1 MNLDVDIQCAI
12 EWEDMPESSRIKLWV
27 ESVLSMPDVQW
38 CRSLGDDNNIACND
52 GGQLTIRMVGNDESA
67 QLNSAYRHREG
78 ATNVLSFSFETPRIL
93 TPPLL
98 GDLVVCVPLVLSES
112 AKQNK
117 QVDAHLAHLVVHGVL
132 HLLGYDHED
141 DDAALQME
149 SLEKKIMSHLGYPNP
164 YKDDLKAL

>member
-1 MNLDVDIQCAI
+1 MNIDVDIQCAI
-12 EWEDMPESSRIKLWV
+12 EWDDMPEPSCIKQWV
-27 ESVLSMPDVQW
+27 ESVLGMSDVQW
-38 CRSLGDDNNIACND
+38 CRLLGDENTACND

-67 QLNSAYRHREG
+67 QLNSTYRHRDG
-78 ATNVLSFSFETPRIL
+78 ATNVLSFPFETPRLL

-112 AKQNK
+112 VKQNK

-149 SLEKKIMSHLGYPNP
+149 GLEKKIMYQLGYPDP
-164 YKDDLKAL
+164 YDDDLKAL